1 VQPKKEAIMNYHM
14 SRVIES
20 GFEDAVARVTEA
32 LKSEGFGV
40 LTQIDVAATL
50 KTKLGEN
57 FRPYRILGACNPG
70 LAFQALSAEDHVGV
84 MLPCNVVV
92 QQRDGGKVEIS
103 AIDPSAPMRAIGNA
117 ALDHVAA
124 TVRDKLGKAVAAV

>member
-1 VQPKKEAIMNYHM
+1 MSYHM

-20 GFEDAVARVTEA
+20 GFEEAVARVTEA
-32 LKSEGFGV
+32 LKTEGFGV

-50 KTKLGEN
+50 KAKLGKD

-70 LAFQALSAEDHVGV
+70 LALQALSAEDHVGV

-92 QQRDGGKVEIS
+92 QQRNGGEVEIS
-103 AIDPSAPMRAIGNA
+103 AIDPCAPMQAIGNP
-117 ALDHVAA
+117 ALDSVAA
-124 TVRDKLGKAVAAV
+124 IVRDKLSKVVAAA

>member
-1 VQPKKEAIMNYHM
+1 MNYHF
-14 SRVIES
+14 SRVIKAP
-20 GFEDAVARVTEA
+20 FEDAVARVTEA
-32 LKSEGFGV
+32 LKAEGFGV

-50 KTKLGEN
+50 KAKIDKD

-92 QQRDGGKVEIS
+92 QQRDAGRVEIS
-103 AIDPSAPMRAIGNA
+103 AINPAAPMRAIGNP
-117 ALDHVAA
+117 ALDRVAA
-124 TVRDKLGKAVAAV
+124 TVRDKLSKVVAAA